1 MVMADT
7 RSALLTAASDL
18 YGDLGHAVL
27 WPVRRPLVIEPHL
40 VCDDKHPSD
49 EVLAVS
55 AEWRAVDLLAPRP
68 GRSSA
73 TPAAKTP
80 STTKTATDASLQIT
94 ARAGFSAGMVM
105 SSPCFLRRAIS
116 AACARSSVSISFA
129 AVAPQTLSTSASNP
143 CKNPPGRSKAFA
155 RAERDKE
162 IR

>member
-68 GRSSA
+68 GLAKFCNPSREDAEHDQDGNRRFVADHCKSRVQRWYGDVL
-73 TPAAKTP
+73 TLLPPASDLGGLCAELCVDLFRRRR
-80 STTKTATDASLQIT
+80 TADFEHQRLKPLQKSD
-94 ARAGFSAGMVM
+94 R
-105 SSPCFLRRAIS
+105 
-116 AACARSSVSISFA
+116 
-129 AVAPQTLSTSASNP
+129 
-143 CKNPPGRSKAFA
+143 
-155 RAERDKE
+155 
-162 IR
+162 